1 MAISAAP
8 SADYAAVVKSTF
20 KIKNAQ
26 TLVLKTYVP
35 PTKPAVSP
43 T

>member
-8 SADYAAVVKSTF
+8 SADYATIVKSTF
-20 KIKNAQ
+20 LIKNAQ
-26 TLVLKTYVP
+26 DLFLKTYVP
-35 PTKPAVSP
+35 PMKPAVSP